1 MKRVSLVIVAIL
13 FSILVSTQALAS
25 SPLKSKAGEELY
37 NKRCSICHG
46 SAGTGSAMGP
56 PLVHKIYEPGHH
68 GDGSFYMA
76 VTRGVRSHHWN
87 FGNMPPVK
95 GVTKE
100 EVADII
106 KYIRTLQRE
115 AGIN

>member
-1 MKRVSLVIVAIL
+1 MTKTFLLIIAAL
-13 FSILVSTQALAS
+13 FYFTTPVMAEG
-25 SPLKSKAGEELY
+25 PLKSKAGEEVY

-46 SAGTGSAMGP
+46 TAGTGSALGP
-56 PLVHKIYEPGHH
+56 PLVHKIYEPSHH

-76 VTRGVRSHHWN
+76 VARGVSSHHWG
-87 FGNMPPVK
+87 FGNMPPIQ

-100 EVADII
+100 EVGEII
-106 KYIRTLQRE
+106 KYIRALQRE

>member
-13 FSILVSTQALAS
+13 FGIFVSTQAFAGG
-25 SPLKSKAGEELY
+25 PLKSKAGEEPY

-46 SAGTGSAMGP
+46 SAGIGTAMGP

-68 GDGSFYMA
+68 GDASFYMA
-76 VTRGVRSHHWN
+76 VARGVGSHHWG
-87 FGNMPPVK
+87 FGNMPPIQ

-100 EVADII
+100 EVGDII
-106 KYIRTLQRE
+106 SYVRALQRE
-115 AGIN
+115 KGIK